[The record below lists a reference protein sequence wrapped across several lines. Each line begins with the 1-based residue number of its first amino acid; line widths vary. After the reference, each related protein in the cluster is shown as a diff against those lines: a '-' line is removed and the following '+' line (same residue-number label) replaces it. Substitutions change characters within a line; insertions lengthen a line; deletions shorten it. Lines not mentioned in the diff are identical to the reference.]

1 MTVKVV
7 LQRFSITLF
16 VTERMFY
23 NAFCYLTHFL
33 IFSLSNLLM
42 YDEILYVCY
51 LLFNSSP
58 ADLKEDL
65 TG

>member
-42 YDEILYVCY
+42 YDEIIR
-51 LLFNSSP
+51 LLFIV
-58 ADLKEDL
+58 
-65 TG
+65 